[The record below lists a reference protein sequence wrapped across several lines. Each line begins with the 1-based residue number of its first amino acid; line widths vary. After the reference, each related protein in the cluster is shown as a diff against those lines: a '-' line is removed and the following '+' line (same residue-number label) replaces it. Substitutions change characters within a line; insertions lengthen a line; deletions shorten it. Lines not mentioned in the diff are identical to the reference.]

1 MLDAGR
7 EILRK
12 LINSHGFHETH
23 GFISIR
29 VIREIRI
36 QNETR
41 MKTILMAG
49 GRGTRIAELF
59 PNIPKPLIPVA
70 GMPILEREIR
80 SLCAQGFKDIILTV
94 GYLADKII
102 AYFGDGSQ
110 FGAKIDYFVEES
122 PLGNAGA
129 LFRLREKI
137 GDEPF
142 LLLNADAAFDVDFNR
157 MVAFH
162 QNHGGLVTL
171 FTHPNSH
178 PYDSGLIIA
187 DKNGHVEKWLAK
199 EDERPQWYDNRVNA
213 GLHVIDPKVLDIGLK
228 SLEIN
233 KKSGFPQGKV
243 DLDRQILKPLCGSNM
258 MFCYDSPEYVKDMG
272 TPERFH
278 QVEADYKNGVVQA
291 KNLTNKQKAI
301 FLDRDGTINK
311 YVGFLRN
318 IDDFELLEGV
328 AEAIKLINQSGYL
341 AIVVTNQPV
350 IARGEVTWEEL
361 NEIHKKMATL
371 LGKEGAYVDGI
382 YICPHHPNKG
392 FEGERPEYKIDC
404 DCRKPKP
411 GLLLQAAKDF
421 NIDLAESYMIG
432 DSHRDVEAGEN
443 AGVKKSIKVEGNE
456 TNALLK
462 TIQSIIC

>member
-1 MLDAGR
+1 
-7 EILRK
+7 
-12 LINSHGFHETH
+12 
-23 GFISIR
+23 
-29 VIREIRI
+29 
-36 QNETR
+36 
-41 MKTILMAG
+41 MAG

-102 AYFGDGSQ
+102 AYFGDGCQ

-157 MVAFH
+157 MFAFH
-162 QNHGGLVTL
+162 KNHGGLVTL

-187 DKNGHVEKWLAK
+187 DENGHVEKWLAK

-213 GLHVIDPKVLDIGLK
+213 GLHVIDPKVFDISLK

-233 KKSGFPQGKV
+233 KESGFPQGKV
-243 DLDRQILKPLCGSNM
+243 DLDRQILKPLCGSNL

-291 KNLTNKQKAI
+291 KNLANKQKAI

-318 IDDFELLEGV
+318 IDDFELIEGV

-382 YICPHHPNKG
+382 YICPHHPDKG

-404 DCRKPKP
+404 ECRKPKP

-421 NIDLAESYMIG
+421 NIDLSESYMIG

-443 AGVKKSIKVEGNE
+443 AGVKKSILIKENNE
-456 TNALLK
+456 NALL
-462 TIQSIIC
+462 TIINEIIKDEG

>member
-1 MLDAGR
+1 
-7 EILRK
+7 
-12 LINSHGFHETH
+12 
-23 GFISIR
+23 
-29 VIREIRI
+29 
-36 QNETR
+36 

-49 GRGTRIAELF
+49 GRGTRIAVLF

-70 GMPILEREIR
+70 GMPILEREIK

-102 AYFGDGSQ
+102 AYFGDGSL
-110 FGAKIDYFVEES
+110 FGAKIDYFVEEF

-129 LFRLREKI
+129 LFRLRKKI

-187 DKNGHVEKWLAK
+187 DKNGQVEKWLAK

-213 GLHVIDPKVLDIGLK
+213 GLHVIDPKVLDISLK

-233 KKSGFPQGKV
+233 KESGFPQGKV
-243 DLDRQILKPLCGSNM
+243 DLDRQILKPLCGSNL

-278 QVEADYKNGVVQA
+278 QVEADYRNGVVQA

-318 IDDFELLEGV
+318 IDDFELIKGV

-382 YICPHHPNKG
+382 YVCPHHPDKG

-421 NIDLAESYMIG
+421 NIDLSESYMIG

-443 AGVKKSIKVEGNE
+443 AGVKKSIKVEENE
-456 TNALLK
+456 MNGVLTVIKELLR
-462 TIQSIIC
+462 

>member
-1 MLDAGR
+1 
-7 EILRK
+7 
-12 LINSHGFHETH
+12 
-23 GFISIR
+23 
-29 VIREIRI
+29 
-36 QNETR
+36 
-41 MKTILMAG
+41 MAG

-94 GYLADKII
+94 SYLADKII

-110 FGAKIDYFVEES
+110 LGAKIDYFVEES

-187 DKNGHVEKWLAK
+187 DKNGQVEKWLAK

-213 GLHVIDPKVLDIGLK
+213 GLHVIDPKVLDISLK

-233 KKSGFPQGKV
+233 KESGFPQGKV

-318 IDDFELLEGV
+318 IDDFELIEGV

-350 IARGEVTWEEL
+350 IARGEVSWEEL
-361 NEIHKKMATL
+361 NEIHRKMVTL

-382 YICPHHPNKG
+382 YICPHHPDKG

-421 NIDLAESYMIG
+421 NIDLSESYMIG

-443 AGVKKSIKVEGNE
+443 AGVKKSIKVEENCE
-456 TNALLK
+456 YSLVNKIRYILEHE
-462 TIQSIIC
+462 